1 MSFITFPPLKLHS
14 SSLPWKNWGKM
25 WSLKKPNSMYMPDT
39 NFVKP
44 STSCELPPL
53 GLLFIIF
60 YKTDKEDF
68 LLQKMYSLG
77 LNTKKTYL

>member
-1 MSFITFPPLKLHS
+1 
-14 SSLPWKNWGKM
+14 
-25 WSLKKPNSMYMPDT
+25 MYMPDT

-77 LNTKKTYL
+77 LNTKKTLLIRGLPLKSMEFLVWESIWKINH